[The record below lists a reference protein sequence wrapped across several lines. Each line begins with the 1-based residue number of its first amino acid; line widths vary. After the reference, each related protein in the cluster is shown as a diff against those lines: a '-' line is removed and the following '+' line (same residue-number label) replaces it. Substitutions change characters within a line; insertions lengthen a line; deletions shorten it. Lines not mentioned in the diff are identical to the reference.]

1 MEVFIFWVAFSI
13 IIGVLANKRGRNGV
27 LWVIISAL
35 ISPIISG
42 IILFILPNLKKEEEE
57 DKQRE
62 LELEEAKRISVK
74 EFIASIEKV
83 WQLNNKNILS
93 DSEYISR
100 KTKIIENL
108 KDKRMLESPDDFLA
122 ELAPLLEND
131 IIENEELSKIKGI
144 VYE

>member
-13 IIGVLANKRGRNGV
+13 IIGVFANQRGRNGV
-27 LWVIISAL
+27 LWVIISTL
-35 ISPIISG
+35 ISPLISG

-62 LELEEAKRISVK
+62 LELEESKNISVK

-131 IIENEELSKIKGI
+131 IIENEELSKIKEI